1 MEQKYKKL
9 GKNTILVMVGQAGSS
24 LISLLMLPLYTSWLT
39 TEEYGTVDLMSTY
52 ASIILSIITCCVADS
67 IFIFPKNADDE
78 SKKKYF
84 SSGLLFVLVA
94 FLVSSLIN
102 VIANRFIHS
111 YEFLNLYSWHTLF
124 LTLSMF
130 LQKYAQQF
138 TRSLEK
144 MVVFATTG
152 IVHTIAVAL
161 LAILLIPIYK
171 LDGYIYSLIL
181 SNIIAAIYSL
191 LCSRS
196 YKYIS
201 LRAFSKPHLKTL
213 LIYGVPLIPNS
224 LMWWM
229 VNGLNRP
236 VMEAYLGMSAIG
248 LYAVANKFPGIVS
261 MITNVFSNAW
271 GISMLDEFEKP
282 GFNTFFNRMFRLI
295 TFVSVISAFFL
306 IIFSKQVISIFASD
320 SFYEAWHVLPMLI
333 ISTVINTSTGLMGGI
348 FMAMKQ
354 SKFFFY
360 SSMASAATSVAFTF
374 LLINQFGLLGCA
386 IAAALSFLVAFGLR
400 VLFARNHIKGFSL
413 LHFIVMLLALLATN
427 IILESDLSFAI
438 KAILY
443 LLIYIFLT
451 YINRDSIIPIK
462 NIIQS
467 KWKKS

>member
-1 MEQKYKKL
+1 
-9 GKNTILVMVGQAGSS
+9 
-24 LISLLMLPLYTSWLT
+24 
-39 TEEYGTVDLMSTY
+39 
-52 ASIILSIITCCVADS
+52 
-67 IFIFPKNADDE
+67 
-78 SKKKYF
+78 
-84 SSGLLFVLVA
+84 
-94 FLVSSLIN
+94 
-102 VIANRFIHS
+102 
-111 YEFLNLYSWHTLF
+111 
-124 LTLSMF
+124 
-130 LQKYAQQF
+130 
-138 TRSLEK
+138 
-144 MVVFATTG
+144 
-152 IVHTIAVAL
+152 
-161 LAILLIPIYK
+161 
-171 LDGYIYSLIL
+171 
-181 SNIIAAIYSL
+181 
-191 LCSRS
+191 
-196 YKYIS
+196 
-201 LRAFSKPHLKTL
+201 
-213 LIYGVPLIPNS
+213 
-224 LMWWM
+224 
-229 VNGLNRP
+229 
-236 VMEAYLGMSAIG
+236 
-248 LYAVANKFPGIVS
+248 
-261 MITNVFSNAW
+261 
-271 GISMLDEFEKP
+271 MLDEFEKP

-333 ISTVINTSTGLMGGI
+333 ISTVINTSTGLLGGI

-374 LLINQFGLLGCA
+374 LLISQSGLLGCA